1 MTYWDQDAGR
11 EEDDGDRSD
20 APDGASIY
28 VNGSYIKVD
37 VGSSFIDG
45 MKSTARDAGL
55 GKFRVL
61 VDGAEIEPENAPEV
75 FSEGMG
81 VEIRPYDVAGV

>member
-1 MTYWDQDAGR
+1 MTYWDQDAGEQ
-11 EEDDGDRSD
+11 EEEERGDRP
-20 APDGASIY
+20 AGASIY

-37 VGSSFIDG
+37 TGSSFIDV

-61 VDGAEIEPENAPEV
+61 IDGDEIEPESAPEV

-81 VEIRPYDVAGV
+81 VELRPYDVAGV